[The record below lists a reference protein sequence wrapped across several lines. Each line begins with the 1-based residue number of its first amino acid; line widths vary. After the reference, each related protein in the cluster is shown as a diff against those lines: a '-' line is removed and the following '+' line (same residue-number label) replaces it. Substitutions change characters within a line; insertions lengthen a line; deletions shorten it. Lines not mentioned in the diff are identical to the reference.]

1 MIKDV
6 LVYSITLMN
15 IKRTFNMIKK
25 NYRSNR
31 AQMNS
36 EIVKE
41 FIIVKHYNRKTDH
54 TKNDIFVES
63 WDIMS
68 RAKNDDR
75 KFDEYKDFFKTS
87 LKKILFD
94 MRYLKSLEVWCTRYL
109 LNITILLNEWTD
121 NANK

>member
-41 FIIVKHYNRKTDH
+41 FIIVKHYNRKINR
-54 TKNDIFVES
+54 TKNNIF
-63 WDIMS
+63 I
-68 RAKNDDR
+68 
-75 KFDEYKDFFKTS
+75 
-87 LKKILFD
+87 
-94 MRYLKSLEVWCTRYL
+94 KS
-109 LNITILLNEWTD
+109 
-121 NANK
+121 

>member
-1 MIKDV
+1 MARNV
-6 LVYSITLMN
+6 LVYSITSVN
-15 IKRTFNMIKK
+15 INRTFSMIKK
-25 NYRSNR
+25 VYRFDR

-63 WDIMS
+63 WNIMNK
-68 RAKNDDR
+68 AKNDNR
-75 KFDEYKDFFKTS
+75 RFDEYKDSFKTS
-87 LKKILFD
+87 LRKILFN
-94 MRYLKSLEVWCTRYL
+94 MRYLKSLKIWYIWYL
-109 LNITILLNEWTD
+109 LDLTILLNKWTD